1 MAEAVARIH
10 EERGKGQGRLGGTD
24 IMVFLVGLKP
34 TAHRLKV
41 CCYYQLSY
49 RSMTTYFCLEIPMT
63 AKHPG
68 IAIGKAATGKPSLE
82 AGIGK
87 AGKMG
92 AEELEIYIDVADIE
106 LSAMTVYA
114 KEMAGKTVAEP
125 IAH

>member
-24 IMVFLVGLKP
+24 IMVFLVGLHLLF
-34 TAHRLKV
+34 TTFALKTV
-41 CCYYQLSY
+41 V
-49 RSMTTYFCLEIPMT
+49 THIGIAETYFCLKIPMT